1 VKFCPLRL
9 WLTLSD
15 SLPTRW
21 TGTTIIVN
29 DSVRV
34 DFPYNVEN
42 CRAAKDNQS
51 AESQIRKVL
60 EGYYSK
66 KKKPNSGTRPVVP
79 ATPFVLRK
87 GG

>member
-1 VKFCPLRL
+1 MLFN
-9 WLTLSD
+9 

-21 TGTTIIVN
+21 NGTTIIVN

-34 DFPYNVEN
+34 DSPYNIEN
-42 CRAAKDNQS
+42 CRAGKDNQP
-51 AESQIRKVL
+51 AEAQIRKVL

-66 KKKPNSGTRPVVP
+66 KKQPNSGTRPVVP